1 MSKKLVMGI
10 DTSNYTTSVA
20 LVDEC
25 GEVVANVKKL
35 LPVKEG
41 ECGLRQSD
49 AVFAHIKN
57 LPFVMD
63 EIKEYTKD
71 AQIVAIGVSS
81 RPRNCDG
88 SYMPCFLCGISIAKS
103 VSAVTGAPI
112 YEFSHQCGHMMAAL
126 YSAEAIEKTENP
138 FLAFHV
144 SGGTTEALLVSY
156 SDFGFDAKIV
166 GGTKDLNAGQ
176 LIDRMGV
183 LLGLGFPCGAEL
195 ERIALECSIKS
206 PTKCATVS
214 DGYFNLSGAE
224 NLLKQYYGE
233 TKDESATAAYTF
245 SYVGK
250 TLVKTTQSLLEK
262 YGDMPVVYAGGVMS
276 NSIIKNMLR
285 KIPNTYFAEPRFS
298 SDNAA
303 GIALLAYN
311 KMRAKNI

>member
-1 MSKKLVMGI
+1 MNKKLVMGI

-20 LVDEC
+20 LVDDS

-57 LPFVMD
+57 LSFVMD
-63 EIKEYTKD
+63 EIEEYTKG
-71 AQIVAIGVSS
+71 AEIAAIGVSS
-81 RPRNCDG
+81 RPRNVEG
-88 SYMPCFLCGISIAKS
+88 SYMPCFLCGVSVAKS
-103 VSAVTGAPI
+103 ISAVTGAPI

-126 YSAEAIEKTENP
+126 YSAEAMKIVEKQ

-144 SGGTTEALLVSY
+144 SGGTTEALSVSY
-156 SDFGFDAKIV
+156 ADFGFDAKIV

-176 LIDRMGV
+176 LVDRIGV
-183 LLGLGFPCGAEL
+183 MLGLRFPCGAEL
-195 ERIALECSIKS
+195 ERIALLCEEKVPSKS
-206 PTKCATVS
+206 ANVC

-224 NLLKQYYGE
+224 NLLKQYSE
-233 TKDESATAAYTF
+233 SNTASATAAYAF

-250 TLVKTTQSLLEK
+250 TLLKTTQNLLEK

-276 NSIIKNMLR
+276 NSIIKSILR
-285 KIPNTYFAEPRFS
+285 KTPNTYFAEPRFS

-303 GIALLAYN
+303 GIALLAFN
-311 KMRAKNI
+311 KINTKNI